1 MFLLTLLHKRELE
14 LISEI
19 TSPMQLKEFK
29 VIQLKQVSVLLNVK
43 ILLIVVPTSL
53 LKIRKQT

>member
-29 VIQLKQVSVLLNVK
+29 AIQLKQVSVLLNVK